1 MTRLSSEDIKCPVC
15 GEEVRITHLL
25 STNARGYS
33 DLDLRPSEMQ
43 RSVMYQI
50 TKMCT
55 CGNVFMGT
63 TSPATK
69 ELVQS
74 DAYQNCDGINFKNQK
89 SIMFYRG
96 YLIDKEH
103 NPENIVSN
111 FMQLN
116 QCIWS
121 CDDSDDE
128 NNIPLRKTA
137 VKLVNQIIE
146 NEENEESKTNYMLI
160 KADLLRRSG
169 QFDEL
174 LQEYEDIHFE
184 DPLLELIIDF
194 QYKKS
199 EEKDDKCYSI
209 ASALTPTAIALIDS
223 ILEDETDEETKKGWI
238 DIKEEILNGNER
250 YLSNLMEQYFENIK
264 NNNN

>member
-1 MTRLSSEDIKCPVC
+1 MTRLSNEEIKCPVC
-15 GEEVRITHLL
+15 GEEITITHVM
-25 STNARGYS
+25 STNTRGYS

-50 TKMCT
+50 IKMCN
-55 CGNVFMGT
+55 CGNVFMGD

-69 ELVQS
+69 ELIQS
-74 DAYQNCDGINFKNQK
+74 DAYQSCDGINFKNQN
-89 SIMFYRG
+89 SIMFYRL

-103 NPENIVSN
+103 KPQDIVSN
-111 FMQLN
+111 FMHLN
-116 QCIWS
+116 QCIWA

-128 NNIPLRKTA
+128 NNISLRKTA
-137 VKLVNQIIE
+137 VNLVNQIIE
-146 NEENEESKTNYMLI
+146 NEEDEETKTNYILI

-174 LQEYEDIHFE
+174 LKEYEDIQFD
-184 DPLLELIIDF
+184 DPLLELIIEF

-199 EEKDDKCYSI
+199 EEKDDKRYTI
-209 ASALTPTAIALIDS
+209 ASALTPTAIAIID
-223 ILEDETDEETKKGWI
+223 IVLEDETDEETKKEYK

-250 YLSNLMEQYFENIK
+250 LLSNIMTQFFENIK
-264 NNNN
+264 NNN